1 MEKIVASTIKS
12 VDVKKGKPNGEIKI
26 VTSYNY
32 TNKDPEILLNNKLIS
47 KDDLYKLDKNEIE
60 SINIK
65 NNNGKK
71 SIEIQRKNA
80 KTIDDN
86 NLK

>member
-1 MEKIVASTIKS
+1 MI
-12 VDVKKGKPNGEIKI
+12 
-26 VTSYNY
+26 SYE
-32 TNKDPEILLNNKLIS
+32 DLN
-47 KDDLYKLDKNEIE
+47 KLDKNEIE

-86 NLK
+86 ILK

>member
-1 MEKIVASTIKS
+1 MGVSYQSETS
-12 VDVKKGKPNGEIKI
+12 KPKNEIE
-26 VTSYNY
+26 
-32 TNKDPEILLNNKLIS
+32 DAEILLNNKVIS
-47 KDDLYKLDKNEIE
+47 YKDLNKLDKNEIE

-65 NNNGKK
+65 NNNGKR
-71 SIEIQRKNA
+71 SIEIQKKSA